1 MTVPPRNERPHLS
14 KEQIIRTTRGIV
26 ETEGLQGVTLRA
38 VAKKLGVNPTAI
50 TWHIGTKRNLLVDV
64 SGVVFREL
72 RLADDR
78 SMSSYEWL
86 MDTGRRFRKLIVDN
100 PNYAPLI
107 GSQLSSKP
115 PTLPFVERVLRVLLD
130 LGLQGDALIS
140 AYNAYTGTL
149 HGWAALELSEEPT
162 EAAHEVE
169 ENYREALKEAE
180 PSLYTAL
187 SDHGSDVLNKIFM
200 LRWSNGSTVPMDRS
214 YEFLLDA
221 VVTRICDFA
230 QHDTD
235 TDN

>member
-1 MTVPPRNERPHLS
+1 
-14 KEQIIRTTRGIV
+14 QIIRTTRGIV

-50 TWHIGTKRNLLVDV
+50 TWHIGTKRNLLVDL
-64 SGVVFREL
+64 SGIIFREL

-86 MDTGRRFRKLIVDN
+86 MDTGRRFRKLILDN

-107 GSQLSSKP
+107 GGQLSSKP

-130 LGLQGDALIS
+130 LGLQGDTLIL
-140 AYNAYTGTL
+140 AFNAYTGTL
-149 HGWAALELSEEPT
+149 LGWAALELGEEPA

-169 ENYREALKEAE
+169 ENYREALHDAE

-187 SDHGSDVLNKIFM
+187 SDHGPEVLNKIFM
-200 LRWSNGSTVPMDRS
+200 LRWSNGAMSPMNSS
-214 YEFLLDA
+214 YEFLLRA
-221 VVTRICDFA
+221 VVERIHTIA
-230 QHDTD
+230 PERSIPSE
-235 TDN
+235 